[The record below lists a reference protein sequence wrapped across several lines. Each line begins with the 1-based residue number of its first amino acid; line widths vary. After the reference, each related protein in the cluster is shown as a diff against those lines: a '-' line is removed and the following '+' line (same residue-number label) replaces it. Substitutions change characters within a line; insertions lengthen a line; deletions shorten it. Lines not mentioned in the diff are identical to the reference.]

1 MVFRIGASADSDLFG
16 VWSTAG
22 DAPDAAASPLWR
34 VDLPA
39 DGAQARQTLTTAEAT
54 LATAEPALAQAD
66 RRLTGLSQMSSQV
79 AVHVSAS
86 GAGQPLTEQPT
97 NDHHQPE
104 VDLALL
110 ASGGGPVATWQALQ
124 QRFDTF
130 VQQIRG
136 VAALQTHVETSVD
149 SQPVARSTIGQA
161 GDLRTCW
168 LRSVDSDQAALHERS
183 VALVLQSRV
192 AMLRKAALVA
202 RGALLVS
209 TTGALGPLAIPA
221 ILRFID
227 DVGLEFQEN

>member
-1 MVFRIGASADSDLFG
+1 MVFRMGAAGAPDLFG
-16 VWSTAG
+16 VWSTAAAAA
-22 DAPDAAASPLWR
+22 DADASPLWQ

-39 DGAQARQTLTTAEAT
+39 DRTQARQTLAAAEAT
-54 LATAEPALAQAD
+54 LAVAEPALAQAD
-66 RRLTGLSQMSSQV
+66 QRLTGLSQMSTQV
-79 AVHVSAS
+79 ALRISPG
-86 GAGQPLTEQPT
+86 GAGQPVTEQPT
-97 NDHHQPE
+97 HDHQPE
-104 VDLALL
+104 VDLAVL
-110 ASGGGPVATWQALQ
+110 ASGSGPLATWQALQ

-130 VQQIRG
+130 VQQVRG
-136 VAALQTHVETSVD
+136 AAALQTHVETSID
-149 SQPVARSTIGQA
+149 SHPVARSTIGHA

-168 LRSVDSDQAALHERS
+168 LRNVDSDQAALHERS

-202 RGALLVS
+202 RGALLVT